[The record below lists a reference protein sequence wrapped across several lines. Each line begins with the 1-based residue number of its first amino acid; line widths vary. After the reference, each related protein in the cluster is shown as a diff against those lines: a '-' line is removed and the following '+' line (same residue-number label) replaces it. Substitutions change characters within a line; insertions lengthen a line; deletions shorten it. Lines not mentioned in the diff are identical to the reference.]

1 MLIRATSKL
10 LTISRISAERCDSL
24 PAEGFPGEWYAN
36 LLSTGRRGGSA
47 IHFLHNPTMVSV
59 FVPGK
64 SLRTAIGELPGRL
77 DGLLVRNGFAHLF
90 HAFQADTDCTIYATS
105 SRSLL
110 AVMSQMGISIE
121 SAFWDLRDS
130 VGWDPDWDPA
140 DSDFVSLENRYL
152 DYLIGGQTAKQRG
165 EMYVS
170 ARELLEHLAVPGHLL
185 GHLAGHL
192 GGHLTTVFGK

>member
-1 MLIRATSKL
+1 MLIRVTSKL

-36 LLSTGRRGGSA
+36 LY
-47 IHFLHNPTMVSV
+47 P
-59 FVPGK
+59 
-64 SLRTAIGELPGRL
+64 
-77 DGLLVRNGFAHLF
+77 
-90 HAFQADTDCTIYATS
+90 AFQADTDCTIYATS

-170 ARELLEHLAVPGHLL
+170 ARELLEHLAVPGHLA
-185 GHLAGHL
+185 GHLA
-192 GGHLTTVFGK
+192 TVFGK